1 MSDETISPDFPCS
14 QPRPSFEEVLC
25 ATRRSLERAR
35 RDPEYLRAL
44 LIKAE
49 ILDEEGNLI
58 HHEMAGYPYPWES
71 SEGMPVS
78 SDCSDAH
85 RKAESTDSAENRGL
99 TPNCISDQILGNQRP
114 ETQIAQHGVQLNFD
128 F

>member
-58 HHEMAGYPYPWES
+58 HHEMAGYPYPGECGEDAPVPIES
-71 SEGMPVS
+71 SS
-78 SDCSDAH
+78 S
-85 RKAESTDSAENRGL
+85 
-99 TPNCISDQILGNQRP
+99 Q
-114 ETQIAQHGVQLNFD
+114 
-128 F
+128 